1 MIRLM
6 ERRLFIAIPL
16 PETTVQMLDAVLGD
30 AEASLPRGARLVP
43 QELWHI
49 TILFLGDQD
58 SESLP
63 GIDAALRS
71 VYAGKE
77 LPIEF
82 ERVTYGPPGRP
93 PRMVWATTTE
103 ETSVRIGAL
112 KQRLEAE
119 LVRGGIA
126 WGHAEH
132 GKFSGHVTLARFESR
147 DGLQP
152 VDERVNE
159 SFVARDLVL
168 FESHLTPDGP
178 TYEELLR
185 APL

>member
-1 MIRLM
+1 M

-16 PETTVQMLDAVLGD
+16 PETTIQMLDAVLGD
-30 AEASLPRGARLVP
+30 VDASLPRSVRLVP

-49 TILFLGDQD
+49 TVLFLGDQD
-58 SESLP
+58 DESLP

-71 VYAGKE
+71 MYAGKE

-103 ETSVRIGAL
+103 ETSAHIGAL
-112 KQRLEAE
+112 KQRLETE
-119 LVRGGIA
+119 LARNGIE
-126 WGHAEH
+126 WGHSEH
-132 GKFSGHVTLARFESR
+132 GSFTGHVTLARFESR

-152 VDERVNE
+152 VDERMSE
-159 SFVARDLVL
+159 QFIARDLVL
-168 FESHLTPDGP
+168 FESHLSPEGP
-178 TYEELLR
+178 TYQELLR